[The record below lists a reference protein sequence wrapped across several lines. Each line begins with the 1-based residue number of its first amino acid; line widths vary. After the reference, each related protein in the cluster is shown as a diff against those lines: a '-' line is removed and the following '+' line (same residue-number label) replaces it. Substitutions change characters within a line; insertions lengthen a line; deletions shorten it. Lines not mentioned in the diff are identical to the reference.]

1 MYLSC
6 GGVLNFMAF
15 LMALHANA
23 CKRPWYLLPLF
34 VSFSQN
40 FCEARACNGR
50 EVMTTASSS
59 FTSQRTVL
67 CSSPLSRKEWSAF
80 ASWKK
85 KKSPPLN
92 AVNVFIY
99 AYGVFHLRLAR
110 EAVFEYDAVA
120 RFTETSKLSSEII
133 FVPKGFS
140 AKFLKCNKADNKPP
154 KKDIRIEIILTSLYE
169 TTWTV

>member
-6 GGVLNFMAF
+6 GGVLNFMASS
-15 LMALHANA
+15 MALHANA

-50 EVMTTASSS
+50 EVTTTASSS

-80 ASWKK
+80 A
-85 KKSPPLN
+85 
-92 AVNVFIY
+92 
-99 AYGVFHLRLAR
+99 HC
-110 EAVFEYDAVA
+110 
-120 RFTETSKLSSEII
+120 
-133 FVPKGFS
+133 
-140 AKFLKCNKADNKPP
+140 FLKEKEITPLKRR
-154 KKDIRIEIILTSLYE
+154 KRVYLRIRRFPFTIGAWGCFRVWCRCMVHRDVE
-169 TTWTV
+169 TFLGNHFRPEGFQREVSQVQ